1 MLIGLYTNDGDLEL
15 GRSAQGLMSLAER
28 LIRNRETH
36 FDLALSTSGVDPTP
50 YDGVLSRL
58 SVKIGESSRSTSDA
72 PALRSGLKVHK
83 GRSESLRAI
92 SKASLEKVLSSRW
105 VLRGY
110 ICI

>member
-72 PALRSGLKVHK
+72 PALR
-83 GRSESLRAI
+83 
-92 SKASLEKVLSSRW
+92 
-105 VLRGY
+105 
-110 ICI
+110 